1 MGSDNLDHFSLSRYR
16 DPWKLCTHKASAA
29 TVTQKTPPSNP
40 KPSAKTHRYR
50 ASRPQSQS
58 PDYFAQ
64 FDNID
69 DTITADP
76 RNANPESSTSAGA
89 SK

>member
-1 MGSDNLDHFSLSRYR
+1 M
-16 DPWKLCTHKASAA
+16 HKASAA
-29 TVTQKTPPSNP
+29 TVTQKTSPSNP
-40 KPSAKTHRYR
+40 KPVAKTHRYR
-50 ASRPQSQS
+50 ASHPELQS

-69 DTITADP
+69 DTVAADSHVD
-76 RNANPESSTSAGA
+76 ANPESSASAGA

>member
-1 MGSDNLDHFSLSRYR
+1 M
-16 DPWKLCTHKASAA
+16 HKASAA
-29 TVTQKTPPSNP
+29 TVTQKTSPSNP
-40 KPSAKTHRYR
+40 KPVVKTHKYQ
-50 ASRPQSQS
+50 ASCPESQL

-64 FDNID
+64 FNNID

-76 RNANPESSTSAGA
+76 CVNANPESSASAGA